1 MAGRRQADRVKLPR
15 TIRIDRL
22 ERMRLEKAQR
32 LRVERVKPE
41 TARRRAPK
49 PRP

>member
-1 MAGRRQADRVKLPR
+1 MAGRRQANRAKPPR
-15 TIRIDRL
+15 TIRVDRL

-41 TARRRAPK
+41 DPRRKATK